1 MGRKRSL
8 RGLAPCGIPAL
19 RTYSDARMSGCGL
32 PDLVNSRDLGFEL
45 KQRTLLVSGRRV
57 LLDARSAVVL
67 QALAERFGELVSK
80 DDLLATAWPG
90 QIVHENSLAK
100 SISRLRAAIH
110 GSGLVITATY
120 GYGYT
125 LQHPGR
131 NARHEDI
138 SENVDERSGP
148 DVPLKVSGKRWIALG
163 SLALLT
169 AAAAITFATN
179 RSEPEV
185 ALRTTAPMTNDAA
198 DAVATVLWVD
208 DHPANNSLEVEY
220 FKRQKIA
227 VHLAENSE
235 DALKLLKM
243 NKYRLVISDLGRGE
257 DRLAGLKLLQTL
269 KRQGID
275 VPAII
280 YTMRPED
287 PAKREAQKRMVAE
300 AGAVDLTL
308 TPLEVRSKVVERLA
322 TDWGAVPHRQR

>member
-1 MGRKRSL
+1 
-8 RGLAPCGIPAL
+8 
-19 RTYSDARMSGCGL
+19 MSSCGL
-32 PDLVNSRDLGFEL
+32 PDLLSGRDFEFDL
-45 KQRTLLVSGRRV
+45 KRRTLLVSGRRV

-100 SISRLRAAIH
+100 SISRLRAAID

-120 GYGYT
+120 GLGYT
-125 LQHPGR
+125 LQDPGR
-131 NARHEDI
+131 DARHDGRT
-138 SENVDERSGP
+138 ENVDEPAGSELPIKASR
-148 DVPLKVSGKRWIALG
+148 KRWTALG

-169 AAAAITFATN
+169 AVAGIIFVTH

-185 ALRTTAPMTNDAA
+185 GLRTTAPMTNDAA
-198 DAVATVLWVD
+198 DAIATVLWVD
-208 DHPANNSLEVEY
+208 DHPANNSLEVEF

-257 DRLAGLKLLQTL
+257 DRLAGLKLLHTMR
-269 KRQGID
+269 RQGID
-275 VPAII
+275 VPAMI

-287 PAKREAQKRMVAE
+287 PARQEAQQRMVAE
-300 AGAVDLTL
+300 AGAVDLVL
-308 TPLEVRSKVVERLA
+308 SPLEVRSEVVKWLA
-322 TDWGAVPHRQR
+322 ANRGAVPQR